1 MESLYYYCRDKQ
13 GGIKMSYSEAMA
25 KHYYLKEF
33 ADKLDSNKPAKIAI
47 QHEINSLELK
57 KQWLEEF
64 LNSEDDKEKR

>member
-1 MESLYYYCRDKQ
+1 
-13 GGIKMSYSEAMA
+13 MSYSEALA

-33 ADKLDSNKPAKIAI
+33 ADKLDSKKPDTIAI

-64 LNSEDDKEKR
+64 LNSEADKKRDNAKCSEI

>member
-1 MESLYYYCRDKQ
+1 
-13 GGIKMSYSEAMA
+13 MSYSEAMI

-33 ADKLDSNKPAKIAI
+33 ADKSDPKKPDKIAI

-57 KQWLEEF
+57 KKWLEEF

>member
-1 MESLYYYCRDKQ
+1 
-13 GGIKMSYSEAMA
+13 MSYSEAMA

-33 ADKLDSNKPAKIAI
+33 ADKLDSKKPDKIAI

-64 LNSEDDKEKR
+64 LNTKSDKEES

>member
-1 MESLYYYCRDKQ
+1 
-13 GGIKMSYSEAMA
+13 MSYSEAMA

-33 ADKLDSNKPAKIAI
+33 ADKLDSKKPDTIAI

-64 LNSEDDKEKR
+64 LNSEADKERDNAKCSERR

>member
-1 MESLYYYCRDKQ
+1 
-13 GGIKMSYSEAMA
+13 MSYSEAMA

-33 ADKLDSNKPAKIAI
+33 ADKLDSKKPDKITI

-64 LNSEDDKEKR
+64 LNTKSENVFGYFDIRFDFS

>member
-1 MESLYYYCRDKQ
+1 
-13 GGIKMSYSEAMA
+13 MSYSEAMA

-33 ADKLDSNKPAKIAI
+33 ADKSDPKKPDKIAI